1 MPPSSRL
8 PTNPSTQRP
17 SGGDFGELS
26 NFLRASVADEDSRR
40 VSESMSDLAT
50 HVEAIILTLRHGKVR
65 ATIAPMLVDLLTV
78 LRAHR
83 HMVVGLALPWRSQ
96 YEYAGYLQALNH
108 LRVLIGQW
116 LLDGGPRS
124 AELLLNAEEF
134 ELVAWRTLADGML
147 LIDVYEQS
155 VQRDQ
160 NEQPESGLA
169 ALSEPQV
176 ERAIQWWKK
185 LRL

>member
-1 MPPSSRL
+1 MPPSSRV
-8 PTNPSTQRP
+8 PANTSTQRP
-17 SGGDFGELS
+17 SSGNFGQLS
-26 NFLRASVADEDSRR
+26 NFLRGSIADEDSRR

-124 AELLLNAEEF
+124 AELLLNAEDF

-155 VQRDQ
+155 VQREPRD
-160 NEQPESGLA
+160 QPESGLA

>member
-1 MPPSSRL
+1 MPENSRSPSQ
-8 PTNPSTQRP
+8 PSTERP
-17 SGGDFGELS
+17 TSGDFGQLS
-26 NFLRASVADEDSRR
+26 NFLRASVADEASRN

-50 HVEAIILTLRHGKVR
+50 HVEAIILSLRHGKVR
-65 ATIAPMLVDLLTV
+65 TVIAPMLVDLLTV

-83 HMVVGLALPWRSQ
+83 HMVVGLGLEWRSL

-116 LLDGGPRS
+116 LLEGGPRS
-124 AELLLNAEEF
+124 TELLLNAEDF
-134 ELVAWRTLADGML
+134 ELVAWRTLAEGML
-147 LIDVYEQS
+147 LIDVYEQA
-155 VQRDQ
+155 VQRESDDQ
-160 NEQPESGLA
+160 QSGLA

-176 ERAIQWWKK
+176 ERAVQWWKK